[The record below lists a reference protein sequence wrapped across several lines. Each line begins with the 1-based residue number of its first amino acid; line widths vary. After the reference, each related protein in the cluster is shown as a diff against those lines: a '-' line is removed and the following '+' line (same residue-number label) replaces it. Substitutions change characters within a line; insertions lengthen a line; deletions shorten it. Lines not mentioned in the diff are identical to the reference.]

1 MRTKPINLTNF
12 IAYLVLVMVGC
23 TCISIAPDDI
33 SVKNLLEKSIEENK
47 VKTSNESR
55 HQEELFEINN

>member
-1 MRTKPINLTNF
+1 MTNF

-33 SVKNLLEKSIEENK
+33 SVKNLLEKSIEDNK
-47 VKTSNESR
+47 VKNSTESH